1 MLTNLGVLKFDH
13 NICHETVCGLTMEE
27 VGKLIC
33 FAVNGKHRLN
43 RVIEDNVVKIYDE
56 CNRLVLA
63 HLA

>member
-1 MLTNLGVLKFDH
+1 MLTNLGKLKFDH

-27 VGKLIC
+27 VSRLVC
-33 FAVNGKHRLN
+33 FAINGKHRLN
-43 RVIEDNVVKIYDE
+43 RVMDNTKIKIYDE